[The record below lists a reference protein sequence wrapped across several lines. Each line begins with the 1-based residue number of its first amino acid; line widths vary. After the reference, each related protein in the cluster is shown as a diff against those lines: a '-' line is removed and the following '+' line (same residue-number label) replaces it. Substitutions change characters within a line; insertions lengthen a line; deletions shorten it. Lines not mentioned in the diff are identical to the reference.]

1 MQFFA
6 YVNGGATSLGAYA
19 ATEAFAR
26 SWGPDNSARAKGVAA
41 RRMMKPR
48 NEEGHS
54 RGR

>member
-6 YVNGGATSLGAYA
+6 YVNHGDTSLGALCRHGSLC
-19 ATEAFAR
+19 EEL
-26 SWGPDNSARAKGVAA
+26 GPDNRARAKGVAA

-48 NEEGHS
+48 KQEGHS

>member
-6 YVNGGATSLGAYA
+6 YVNHGATPLGAYA
-19 ATEAFAR
+19 ATEALAR

-41 RRMMKPR
+41 RGMRKPGKQ
-48 NEEGHS
+48 EGNS